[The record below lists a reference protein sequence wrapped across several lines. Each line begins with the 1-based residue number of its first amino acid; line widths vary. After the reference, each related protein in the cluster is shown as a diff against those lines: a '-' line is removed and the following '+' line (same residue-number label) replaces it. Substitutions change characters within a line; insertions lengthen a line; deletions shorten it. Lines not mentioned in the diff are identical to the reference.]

1 MSLLE
6 RYENLHVVVRLREL
20 VRKWWKIEVSFAS
33 RRGFVLD
40 HARGKI
46 IPPPRNS
53 FCQMFLG
60 SKKGLSLCD
69 ESVRACTEEAKK
81 LGKSKA
87 FVTKT
92 CHAGFPMIV
101 VPLYIK
107 GRFYGV
113 VFAGG
118 FLISEGPMASPAAD
132 LPATAV
138 GGFGNEVG
146 FDREGLYQLARPYN
160 AQKVD
165 FDRAWT
171 EIPRLSLQEL
181 DHLTE
186 ILEIGVQEIAAYHEE
201 ITKKDRV
208 ISHLTRELK
217 ERYRFDRIIGKSA
230 PMKSLYDLLDKI
242 CASDSTVLVQG
253 ENGTGKELV
262 ARAIHYNSPR
272 RDKPFVIQNCSAF
285 NDNLLDSELFGHVKG
300 AFTGAIRDKKG
311 LFEVADGGTFF
322 LDEIGDMTP
331 ALQVKVLRVLQEG
344 TFMPVGG
351 TETRKVDVRILAA
364 TNKDLRKMV
373 ADGTFREDLFYR
385 INVINIVVP
394 SLRKRK
400 EDIPMLIDHFL
411 AQHADHFAKT
421 GKGSKVS
428 KKISKKAMR
437 RLLEYDWPG
446 NIRELENEIERL
458 VVLAGDDEVITEEM
472 LSTKILEGSGG
483 GDEARLKGKL
493 KDALESV
500 ERDMIA
506 DGLTRTNGNKTRLA
520 KELGISRAN
529 LIMKVQKYNLERA
542 GRRA

>member
-6 RYENLHVVVRLREL
+6 RYENLHAIVRLREL

-46 IPPPRNS
+46 IPPPKNA
-53 FCQMFLG
+53 FCQMFLA
-60 SKKGLSLCD
+60 SKKGLYECD
-69 ESVRACTEEAKK
+69 SSVRLATEEAKK
-81 LGKSKA
+81 LGKGKA
-87 FVTKT
+87 FITKS

-101 VPLYIK
+101 VPLMIK
-107 GRFYGV
+107 GRFYGA

-118 FLISEGPMASPAAD
+118 FLIEGQD
-132 LPATAV
+132 LPKPEMTPGAQS
-138 GGFGNEVG
+138 FLDPFEK
-146 FDREGLYQLARPYN
+146 EQLYTIGRPYN
-160 AQKVD
+160 TNRLD
-165 FDRAWT
+165 FDQAFVD
-171 EIPRLSLQEL
+171 IPRLTLTALAQ
-181 DHLTE
+181 LTE
-186 ILEIGVQEIAAYHEE
+186 ILEIGVSEIEAYHLEM
-201 ITKKDRV
+201 TKKERV
-208 ISHLTRELK
+208 ISQLTKELK
-217 ERYRFDRIIGKSA
+217 DRYRFDRIIGKSA

-242 CASDSTVLVQG
+242 CASESTVLVQG

-272 RDKPFVIQNCSAF
+272 KDKPFVIQNCSAF

-331 ALQVKVLRVLQEG
+331 SLQVKVLRVLQEG

-373 ADGTFREDLFYR
+373 EDSSFREDLYYR
-385 INVINIVVP
+385 VNVINLVVP
-394 SLRKRK
+394 PLRKRK

-411 AQHADHFAKT
+411 QSQSDHQTKT
-421 GKGSKVS
+421 RGGKHVP

-437 RLLEYDWPG
+437 RLLEYEWPG

-472 LSTKILEGSGG
+472 LSSKILESGG
-483 GDEARLKGKL
+483 KGEEARLKGRL
-493 KDALESV
+493 RDALESV
-500 ERDMIA
+500 EKEMIA
-506 DGLTRTNGNKTRLA
+506 EGLNRTNGNKTRLA

-529 LIMKVQKYNLERA
+529 LIMKVQKYNLERQA
-542 GRRA
+542 RRA

>member
-1 MSLLE
+1 MSLLD

-46 IPPPRNS
+46 VPPPKNA
-53 FCQMFLG
+53 FCQMFLS
-60 SKKGLSLCD
+60 SKRGLASCD
-69 ESVRACTEEAKK
+69 DSVRKATEEARQI
-81 LGKSKA
+81 GRSKA
-87 FVTKT
+87 FITKS

-101 VPLYIK
+101 VPVYIK
-107 GRFYGV
+107 GRFYGI

-118 FLISEGPMASPAAD
+118 FLIDDRSAEFDPAA
-132 LPATAV
+132 L
-138 GGFGNEVG
+138 
-146 FDREGLYQLARPYN
+146 FDVARPFN
-160 AQKVD
+160 SLKVD
-165 FDRAWT
+165 FDRAFA
-171 EIPRLSLQEL
+171 EIPRLSLHEL
-181 DHLTE
+181 DHLAE
-186 ILEIGVQEIAAYHEE
+186 ILEIGVQEIEAYHLE
-201 ITKKDRV
+201 IAKKERV
-208 ISHLTRELK
+208 ISTLTRELK
-217 ERYRFDRIIGKSA
+217 DRYRFDRIIGKSA
-230 PMKSLYDLLDKI
+230 PMKSLYELLDKI
-242 CASDSTVLVQG
+242 CSSDSTILVQG

-262 ARAIHYNSPR
+262 ARAVHFNSPR
-272 RDKPFVIQNCSAF
+272 RDQPFVIQNCSAF

-300 AFTGAIRDKKG
+300 SFTGAIRDKKG
-311 LFEVADGGTFF
+311 LFEIADGGTFF

-344 TFMPVGG
+344 TFIPVGS
-351 TETRKVDVRILAA
+351 TEPKKVDVRILAA

-373 ADGTFREDLFYR
+373 DEGTFREDLYYR
-385 INVINIVVP
+385 INVINITVP
-394 SLRKRK
+394 ALRKRK

-411 AQHADHFAKT
+411 QARAEHAAKT
-421 GKGSKVS
+421 RGAKGLP

-458 VVLAGDDEVITEEM
+458 VVLAGDDEVITEES
-472 LSTKILEGSGG
+472 LSTKILEGSSRG
-483 GDEARLKGKL
+483 EEIRLKGRL
-493 KDALESV
+493 RDALEQV
-500 ERDMIA
+500 EKEMIT

-542 GRRA
+542 MRRA

>member
-6 RYENLHVVVRLREL
+6 RYENLHVIVRLREL

-40 HARGKI
+40 HLRGKI
-46 IPPPRNS
+46 IPPPKNA
-53 FCQMFLG
+53 FCQMFLS
-60 SKKGLSLCD
+60 SKKGLAQCD
-69 ESVRACTEEAKK
+69 DSVRIATEEAKK
-81 LGKSKA
+81 LNKAKA
-87 FVTKT
+87 FITKS

-101 VPLYIK
+101 VPLVIK
-107 GRFYGV
+107 GRFYGC

-118 FLISEGPMASPAAD
+118 FLIQPEGEARGSGS
-132 LPATAV
+132 
-138 GGFGNEVG
+138 GGEAPDPTPGAFDD
-146 FDREGLYQLARPYN
+146 FDREKLYTVGKPYN
-160 AQKVD
+160 TNKID
-165 FDRAWT
+165 FDKSF
-171 EIPRLSLQEL
+171 EDIPRLSLIEL

-186 ILEIGVQEIAAYHEE
+186 ILEIGVQEIEAYHLE
-201 ITKKDRV
+201 ITKKERV
-208 ISHLTRELK
+208 ISQLTRELK
-217 ERYRFDRIIGKSA
+217 DRYRFDKIIGKSA

-242 CASDSTVLVQG
+242 CASDSTVLIQG

-262 ARAIHYNSPR
+262 ARAVHYNSPR
-272 RDKPFVIQNCSAF
+272 KEKPFVVQNCSAF

-300 AFTGAIRDKKG
+300 SFTGAIRDKKG

-351 TETRKVDVRILAA
+351 TETRKVEVRILAA

-373 ADGTFREDLFYR
+373 EDGTFREDLYYR
-385 INVINIVVP
+385 VNVINLVVP
-394 SLRKRK
+394 PLRKRK

-411 AQHADHFAKT
+411 QAQADHQNKT
-421 GKGSKVS
+421 RGRNHQA

-437 RLLEYDWPG
+437 RLLEYEWPG

-472 LSTKILEGSGG
+472 LSSKILEGSSK
-483 GDEARLKGKL
+483 GDDARLKGRL
-493 KDALESV
+493 KDALEGV

-506 DGLTRTNGNKTRLA
+506 EGLARTNGNKTRLA

-529 LIMKVQKYNLERA
+529 LIMKVQKYNLDRPS
-542 GRRA
+542 RRA

>member
-6 RYENLHVVVRLREL
+6 RYENLHVIVRLREL

-46 IPPPRNS
+46 IPPPKNA

-60 SKKGLSLCD
+60 SKKGLGLCD
-69 ESVRACTEEAKK
+69 DSVRVATEEAKK
-81 LGKSKA
+81 LGRAKA
-87 FVTKT
+87 FVTKS

-101 VPLYIK
+101 VPLVIK
-107 GRFYGV
+107 GRFYGA

-118 FLISEGPMASPAAD
+118 FLIEGQD
-132 LPATAV
+132 V
-138 GGFGNEVG
+138 GFGNDASFNKE
-146 FDREGLYQLARPYN
+146 ELYNLARPFN
-160 AQKVD
+160 AQRVD
-165 FDRAWT
+165 VEKSFAD
-171 EIPRLSLQEL
+171 IPRLSLSEL

-186 ILEIGVQEIAAYHEE
+186 ILEIGVQEIEAYHLE

-208 ISHLTRELK
+208 ISTLTRELK

-242 CASDSTVLVQG
+242 CNSDSTVLVQG

-272 RDKPFVIQNCSAF
+272 KDKPFVIQNCSAF

-311 LFEVADGGTFF
+311 LFEIADGGTFF

-373 ADGTFREDLFYR
+373 ADTTFREDLYYR
-385 INVINIVVP
+385 VNVINITVP

-411 AQHADHFAKT
+411 IQRAEHGVKL
-421 GKGSKVS
+421 GKGKQEVR
-428 KKISKKAMR
+428 KISKKAMR

-472 LSTKILEGSGG
+472 LSTKILESSGR
-483 GDEARLKGKL
+483 GDEARLKGRL
-493 KDALESV
+493 KDALEMV
-500 ERDMIA
+500 EKDMIA
-506 DGLTRTNGNKTRLA
+506 DGLNRTNGNKTRLA

-529 LIMKVQKYNLERA
+529 LIMKVQKYNLDRA